1 MAAEVRRHWQAFP
14 NPIMVASLS
23 GLLLAAL
30 PSKLPGVV
38 TTTLAVPAP
47 LVIKWRLG

>member
-1 MAAEVRRHWQAFP
+1 
-14 NPIMVASLS
+14 MVASLS

-30 PSKLPGVV
+30 PWKLPGVV

-47 LVIKWRLG
+47 LVIASRLG